1 MQQAAVRG
9 DGFLDGDRAASHN
22 LAAMIIQAMA
32 KIGRH
37 WAARPSMISGK
48 LTQGSRPGRVP
59 KAAIHPFE
67 AERL

>member
-9 DGFLDGDRAASHN
+9 DGFLDGDRAAGHN

-32 KIGRH
+32 GSH
-37 WAARPSMISGK
+37 WAARPSTISGK